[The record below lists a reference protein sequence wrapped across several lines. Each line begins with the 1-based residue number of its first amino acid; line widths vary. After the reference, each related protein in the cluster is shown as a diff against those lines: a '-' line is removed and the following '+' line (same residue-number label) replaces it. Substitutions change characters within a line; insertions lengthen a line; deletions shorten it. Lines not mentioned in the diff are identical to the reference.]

1 MNYLTLDKAEK
12 AKLLEAEQ
20 LRMAEYAAK
29 GLKLD
34 MSRGKPSK
42 EQLDISSSLYME
54 LDPKYGFAGKQDYRN
69 YGLNDGI
76 PEIKKLF
83 AELVGVEEDEIIVAY
98 NASLNLMYDAVQ
110 RAMQFGIAGEQPW
123 NRQGNIKWICPVPGY
138 DRHFSVTELFGIE
151 MINVPMLA
159 DGPDMDKVEE
169 LIKDPGVKGMWNV
182 PKYSNPTGVI
192 YSDVVVDRLA
202 KMRPAA
208 KDFMLMWDNAYMVHA
223 LYGQEEQANIMDL
236 AKKYG
241 NEDMIYGFGSTSK
254 ITFAGAGV
262 SFIYSSKK
270 NIAAIKKFMNIQS
283 IGPDKLSQLAHY
295 RYLKSVAGIYEL
307 MEKHAELL
315 RPKFEAVAEVL
326 EEELGGTGIATW
338 TKPTGGYFISVDL
351 CEGTAKRTVELARQM
366 GVVFT
371 GAGATYPYKRDP
383 KDSNVR
389 IAPSLPPISE
399 LIEATKIFATAA
411 KIAYLEKQI

>member
-12 AKLLEAEQ
+12 AKLLEAEKA
-20 LRMAEYAAK
+20 RMAEYAAK

-42 EQLDISSSLYME
+42 EQLDLSSDLYMQ
-54 LDPKYGFAGKQDYRN
+54 LDPASGFNGKQDYRN

-83 AELVGVEEDEIIVAY
+83 ADLAGVAEDEIIVAY
-98 NASLNLMYDAVQ
+98 NASLNLMYDSVQ
-110 RAMQFGIAGEQPW
+110 RAMQFGVSGEAPW
-123 NRQGNIKWICPVPGY
+123 NAQGKIKWICPVPGY

-151 MINVPMLA
+151 MINVPMLS
-159 DGPDMDKVEE
+159 DGPDMDMVEE
-169 LIKDPGVKGMWNV
+169 LIKDPSVKGMWNV
-182 PKYSNPTGVI
+182 PKYSNPTGTV
-192 YSDVVVDRLA
+192 YSDAVVERLA
-202 KMRPAA
+202 KMKPAA
-208 KDFMLMWDNAYMVHA
+208 KDFRLMWDNAYMVHA

-241 NEDMIYGFGSTSK
+241 NEDMVYGFGSTSK

-262 SFIYSSKK
+262 SFMYSSAK
-270 NIAAIKKFMNIQS
+270 NITEIKKFMNIQS

-295 RYLKSVAGIYEL
+295 RFLKNVDGIYEL
-307 MEKHAELL
+307 MEKHAALL
-315 RPKFEAVAEVL
+315 RPKFEAVDEIL
-326 EEELGGTGIATW
+326 ERELGGTGIAKW

-351 CEGTAKRTVELARQM
+351 AEGTAKRTVELAKQM

-383 KDSNVR
+383 KDSNLR
-389 IAPSLPPISE
+389 IAPSMPPISE
-399 LIEATKIFATAA
+399 LVEATAIFATAA
-411 KIAYLEKQI
+411 KIAYLEK

>member
-151 MINVPMLA
+151 MINVPMLE

-169 LIKDPGVKGMWNV
+169 LIADPAVKGMWNV

-192 YSDVVVDRLA
+192 YSDEVVERLA
-202 KMRPAA
+202 RMKPAA
-208 KDFMLMWDNAYMVHA
+208 KDFRLMWDNAYMVHA
-223 LYGQEEQANIMDL
+223 LYGQQEQANILSL

-262 SFIYSSKK
+262 SFMYSSEK
-270 NIAAIKKFMNIQS
+270 NIAEIKKFMNIQS

-295 RYLKSVAGIYEL
+295 RFLKDADGVLRL
-307 MEKHAELL
+307 MEKHAALL
-315 RPKFEAVAEVL
+315 RPKFEAVL
-326 EEELGGTGIATW
+326 NILDRELGDFPASW
-338 TKPTGGYFISVDL
+338 TKPEGGYFISVDL
-351 CEGTAKRTVELARQM
+351 PEGTAKRTVELAKEM

-383 KDSNVR
+383 KDSNLR

-399 LIEATKIFATAA
+399 LEEATEIFAVAA
-411 KIAYLEKQI
+411 KIAYLEKE

>member
-12 AKLLEAEQ
+12 AKLLEAERA
-20 LRMAEYAAK
+20 RMAEYAAK

-42 EQLDISSSLYME
+42 EQLDLSSDLYMQ
-54 LDPKYGFAGKQDYRN
+54 LDPALGFNGKQDYRN

-83 AELVGVEEDEIIVAY
+83 ADLAGVAEDEIIVAY
-98 NASLNLMYDAVQ
+98 NASLNLMYDSVQ
-110 RAMQFGIAGEQPW
+110 RAMQFGVSGEAPW
-123 NRQGNIKWICPVPGY
+123 NAQGKIKWICPVPGY

-151 MINVPMLA
+151 MINVPMLS
-159 DGPDMDKVEE
+159 DGPDMDMVEE
-169 LIKDPGVKGMWNV
+169 LIKDPSVKGMWNV
-182 PKYSNPTGVI
+182 PKYSNPTGTV
-192 YSDVVVDRLA
+192 YSDAVVERLA
-202 KMRPAA
+202 KMKPAA
-208 KDFMLMWDNAYMVHA
+208 KDFRLMWDNAYMVHA

-241 NEDMIYGFGSTSK
+241 NEDMVYGFGSTSK

-262 SFIYSSKK
+262 SFMYSSAK
-270 NIAAIKKFMNIQS
+270 NIAEIKKFMNIQS

-295 RYLKSVAGIYEL
+295 RFLKSVDGIYEL
-307 MEKHAELL
+307 MEKHAALL
-315 RPKFEAVAEVL
+315 RPKFEAVDEIL
-326 EEELGGTGIATW
+326 ERELGGTGIAKW

-351 CEGTAKRTVELARQM
+351 AEGTAKRTVELAKQM

-383 KDSNVR
+383 KDSNLR
-389 IAPSLPPISE
+389 IAPSMPPISE
-399 LIEATKIFATAA
+399 LVEATAIFATAA
-411 KIAYLEKQI
+411 KIAYLEK

>member
-236 AKKYG
+236 AKKYDLREG
-241 NEDMIYGFGSTSK
+241 ETEGFVNMALGIKDVRMSLLLKEEDDRFRVSVRSK
-254 ITFAGAGV
+254 RGISA
-262 SFIYSSKK
+262 
-270 NIAAIKKFMNIQS
+270 NRCAALYFN
-283 IGPDKLSQLAHY
+283 
-295 RYLKSVAGIYEL
+295 
-307 MEKHAELL
+307 
-315 RPKFEAVAEVL
+315 
-326 EEELGGTGIATW
+326 GGGH
-338 TKPTGGYFISVDL
+338 
-351 CEGTAKRTVELARQM
+351 ELAAGGKLLKEKDLDGGGPEKAASYTER
-366 GVVFT
+366 VT
-371 GAGATYPYKRDP
+371 GKFLND
-383 KDSNVR
+383 
-389 IAPSLPPISE
+389 I
-399 LIEATKIFATAA
+399 
-411 KIAYLEKQI
+411 Q

>member
-12 AKLLEAEQ
+12 AKLLAAEKA
-20 LRMAEYAAK
+20 RMAEYAAK

-42 EQLDISSSLYME
+42 EQLDLSSSLYAE
-54 LDPKYGFAGKQDYRN
+54 LDPALGFNGKQDYRN

-83 AELVGVEEDEIIVAY
+83 AELVGVAEDEIIVAY
-98 NASLNLMYDAVQ
+98 NASLNLMYDSVQ
-110 RAMQFGIAGEQPW
+110 RAMQFGVSGEAPW
-123 NRQGNIKWICPVPGY
+123 NKQGNIKWICPVPGY

-151 MINVPMLA
+151 MICVPMLK
-159 DGPDMDKVEE
+159 DGPDMAAVEE
-169 LIKDPGVKGMWNV
+169 LIKDPSVKGMWNV
-182 PKYSNPTGVI
+182 PKYSNPTGVV
-192 YSDVVVDRLA
+192 YSDEVVERLA
-202 KMRPAA
+202 KMKPAA
-208 KDFMLMWDNAYMVHA
+208 KDFRLMWDNAYMVHA
-223 LYGQEEQANIMDL
+223 LYGQEPQANIMEL

-262 SFIYSSKK
+262 SFMFSSRK
-270 NIAAIKKFMNIQS
+270 NIAEIKKYMNIQS

-295 RYLKSVAGIYEL
+295 RFLKDVDGIYAL

-315 RPKFEAVAEVL
+315 RPKFEAVADIL
-326 EEELGGTGIATW
+326 EKELGGTGIACW

-351 CEGTAKRTVELARQM
+351 TEGTAKRTVELAKEM

-383 KDSNVR
+383 KDSNLR
-389 IAPSLPPISE
+389 IAPSMPPISE
-399 LIEATKIFATAA
+399 LVEATAIFATAA
-411 KIAYLEKQI
+411 KIAFLEK

>member
-12 AKLLEAEQ
+12 ARLLEAEQ

-169 LIKDPGVKGMWNV
+169 LIKDPCVKGMWNV

-208 KDFMLMWDNAYMVHA
+208 KDFM
-223 LYGQEEQANIMDL
+223 
-236 AKKYG
+236 
-241 NEDMIYGFGSTSK
+241 
-254 ITFAGAGV
+254 
-262 SFIYSSKK
+262 
-270 NIAAIKKFMNIQS
+270 
-283 IGPDKLSQLAHY
+283 
-295 RYLKSVAGIYEL
+295 
-307 MEKHAELL
+307 
-315 RPKFEAVAEVL
+315 
-326 EEELGGTGIATW
+326 
-338 TKPTGGYFISVDL
+338 
-351 CEGTAKRTVELARQM
+351 
-366 GVVFT
+366 
-371 GAGATYPYKRDP
+371 
-383 KDSNVR
+383 
-389 IAPSLPPISE
+389 
-399 LIEATKIFATAA
+399 
-411 KIAYLEKQI
+411 